1 MELADFTH
9 VYLDQEYSIIN
20 NGLTVYEQIRQFST
34 GLQEHEIKTILN
46 RFLFSYQSWD
56 KECALLSGGEKMK
69 LAFSCLMVSSNTPD
83 IFILDEP
90 TNNIDIRNIEILTAT
105 VRDFGG
111 TVLLVS
117 HDIYFINQMDI
128 DYEIEL

>member
-1 MELADFTH
+1 MVIDH
-9 VYLDQEYSIIN
+9 QEYSIIN
-20 NGLTVYEQIRQFST
+20 NGLTVYEQIRQFSI

-69 LAFSCLMVSSNTPD
+69 LALSCLMVSSNTPD

-128 DYEIEL
+128 DYEIEF